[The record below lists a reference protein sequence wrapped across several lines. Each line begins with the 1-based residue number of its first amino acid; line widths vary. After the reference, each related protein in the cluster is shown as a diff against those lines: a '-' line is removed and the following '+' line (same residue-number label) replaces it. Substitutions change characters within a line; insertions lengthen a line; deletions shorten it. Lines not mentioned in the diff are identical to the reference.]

1 MKALVNDL
9 MGRVRDLSMNLR
21 PAMLDDLGL
30 VPALLWQLERYQAQT
45 GIRVEFSH
53 SGLDGRFSPEIETA
67 CFRIVQEALTNVARH
82 ARISEAKVE
91 IRADGDH
98 LRLQIDDRGAGF
110 DPELALAGRSSGL
123 TGMRERARLLGGRL
137 RIESARGNGTQLLAD
152 LPLSASERERVE

>member
-45 GIRVEFSH
+45 GIRVEFNH
-53 SGLDGRFSPEIETA
+53 SGLEGRFAPGIETA
-67 CFRIVQEALTNVARH
+67 SFRIVQEALTNVARH
-82 ARISEAKVE
+82 SNAREARVE
-91 IRADGDH
+91 IRADRDH
-98 LRLQIDDRGAGF
+98 LWLQIDDRGSGF
-110 DPELALAGRSSGL
+110 DPDLVLNGRSGGL

-137 RIESARGNGTQLLAD
+137 RIESARGSGTQLIAE
-152 LPLSASERERVE
+152 LPLGAEKGRAK